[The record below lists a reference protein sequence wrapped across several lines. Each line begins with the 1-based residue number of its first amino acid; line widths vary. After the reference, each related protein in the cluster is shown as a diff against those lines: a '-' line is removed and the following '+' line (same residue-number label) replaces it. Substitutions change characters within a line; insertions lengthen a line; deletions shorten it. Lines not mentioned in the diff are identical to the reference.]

1 MSENKESMNEEQE
14 QDRIKVT
21 NEELLKHLKEL
32 EIATGAIANGI
43 NTLFYIIDGR
53 HKELQLDN
61 EEKRMIASGMLAFV
75 EITKRMNEVSGL
87 KEESEKLREQK
98 EKLMQEILKELFE

>member
-1 MSENKESMNEEQE
+1 MSENKESVGKE
-14 QDRIKVT
+14 VT

-43 NTLFYIIDGR
+43 NTLFYIIDER

-61 EEKRMIASGMLAFV
+61 KEKRMIASGMLAFV

-87 KEESEKLREQK
+87 KEESEKLRKQK
-98 EKLMQEILKELFE
+98 EKLMQEILKELF

>member
-1 MSENKESMNEEQE
+1 MSENKESVGKE
-14 QDRIKVT
+14 VT

-43 NTLFYIIDGR
+43 NTLFYIIDER

-61 EEKRMIASGMLAFV
+61 KEKRMIASGMLAFV
-75 EITKRMNEVSGL
+75 EITKRMNEFL
-87 KEESEKLREQK
+87 D
-98 EKLMQEILKELFE
+98 